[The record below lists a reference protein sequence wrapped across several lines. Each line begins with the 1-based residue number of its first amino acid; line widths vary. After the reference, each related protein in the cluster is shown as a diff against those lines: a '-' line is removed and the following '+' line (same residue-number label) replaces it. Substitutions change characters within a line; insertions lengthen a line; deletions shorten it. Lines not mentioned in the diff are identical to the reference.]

1 MLALIDWLADRDRRA
16 DTSIPNAKPGWAL
29 LSGDIKIASAN
40 ANENPIGTVPPGE
53 SFLPGDIKYESPN
66 GNVRIYFAIVT
77 AIILS
82 ILFTLILRFI
92 RTERPSS
99 RGDPGLSGIKRT
111 KSAVAEPYL
120 QYSLPRARGYLL
132 LEVKRTSARHCA
144 MSANDS
150 KPTSSLVTASEHDG
164 PLAQEH
170 PYKYRLGWRQRTS
183 GKPRTVPRHARR
195 SHTLAECGRCT
206 LR

>member
-1 MLALIDWLADRDRRA
+1 MYSFLKIFIVVVLALALIDWLADRDRRA

-40 ANENPIGTVPPGE
+40 ANEKPIGTVPPGE
-53 SFLPGDIKYESPN
+53 SFLPGDQYESPN
-66 GNVRIYFAIVT
+66 GNVRIYFPIVT

-111 KSAVAEPYL
+111 
-120 QYSLPRARGYLL
+120 
-132 LEVKRTSARHCA
+132 
-144 MSANDS
+144 
-150 KPTSSLVTASEHDG
+150 
-164 PLAQEH
+164 
-170 PYKYRLGWRQRTS
+170 
-183 GKPRTVPRHARR
+183 
-195 SHTLAECGRCT
+195 
-206 LR
+206 